1 MGDLCTLSVWRLC
14 HYGTRGGRN
23 AMISKTKSPRQVD
36 EPGKDN

>member
-1 MGDLCTLSVWRLC
+1 MGDQCILSTWRLC
-14 HYGTRGGRN
+14 HCGTREERN